1 MSKIDNIEFT
11 KVTMNIPKKL
21 LNRFDKMAYLN
32 QYSRVEA
39 IKESLRIFIAE
50 NTPEGYTEPEDMKT
64 TWRGMMDAILEIS
77 EDPKYQK
84 LNAQQKQM
92 VTSTTPMAP
101 QQPTVPIEEQFDEL
115 QKQENEKL
123 KEKLRKNKKNPARK

>member
-64 TWRGMMDAILEIS
+64 TWRGVMDAILEIS

-92 VTSTTPMAP
+92 VTSTTPVAP
-101 QQPTVPIEEQFDEL
+101 QPPSGIEEQFDEL